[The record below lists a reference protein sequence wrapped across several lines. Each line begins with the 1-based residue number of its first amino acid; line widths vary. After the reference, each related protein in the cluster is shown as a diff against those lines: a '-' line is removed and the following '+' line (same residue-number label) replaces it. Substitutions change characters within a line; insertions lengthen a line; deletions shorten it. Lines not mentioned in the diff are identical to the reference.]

1 MKIAIL
7 DGRTVN
13 PGDLSWENLQALGD
27 CTIYES
33 TSEQEVIEHCADAEA
48 VLTNKVCLRKETLEQ
63 LPHLKYIGVLATGY
77 NVIDIEEA
85 KRRGIIVTNIP
96 AYSTD
101 SVVQSVF
108 AHLLNITNQVAHY
121 TSEIKA
127 GAWCS
132 SPDFTYWN
140 TPLTE
145 LAGKTFGIVG
155 LGHIGS
161 AVARVAHAFGMK
173 VIALTSKKKEALEDY
188 ITPVNREELFRNSDV
203 LSLHCPLTDS
213 THHFVNAET
222 LSWMKPSAILINTGR
237 GPLLDEQAVANA
249 LNNRSL
255 FAVGVDVL
263 STEPPMVLSTEPPMP
278 TNPLLKATHCYI
290 TPHIAW
296 ATREA
301 RIRLIDIATRNLKA
315 FQEGNNIN
323 EVSL

>member
-188 ITPVNREELFRNSDV
+188 ITPVSKEELFRQSDV

-263 STEPPMVLSTEPPMP
+263 STEPPMP

-315 FQEGNNIN
+315 FQEGNSIN

>member
-13 PGDLSWENLQALGD
+13 PGDLSWESLQALGD

-48 VLTNKVCLRKETLEQ
+48 VLTNKVCLRKEALKQ

-77 NVIDIEEA
+77 NVIDLTEA
-85 KRRGIIVTNIP
+85 KRRGIVVTNIP

-263 STEPPMVLSTEPPMP
+263 STEPPMP

-315 FQEGNNIN
+315 FQEGNSIN

>member
-85 KRRGIIVTNIP
+85 KRRGIVVTNIP

-173 VIALTSKKKEALEDY
+173 VIALTSKKKEALEEY
-188 ITPVNREELFRNSDV
+188 ITPVSKEELFRQSDV

-263 STEPPMVLSTEPPMP
+263 STEPPMP

-315 FQEGNNIN
+315 FQEGNSIN

>member
-13 PGDLSWENLQALGD
+13 PGDLSWESLQALGD

-48 VLTNKVCLRKETLEQ
+48 VLTNKVCLRKEALEQ

-77 NVIDIEEA
+77 NVIDLTEA
-85 KRRGIIVTNIP
+85 KRRGIVVTNIP

-173 VIALTSKKKEALEDY
+173 VIALTSKKKEALEEY
-188 ITPVNREELFRNSDV
+188 ITPVSKEELFRQSDV

-263 STEPPMVLSTEPPMP
+263 STEPPMP

>member
-48 VLTNKVCLRKETLEQ
+48 VLTNKVCLRKEALEQ

-77 NVIDIEEA
+77 NVIDIKEA
-85 KRRGIIVTNIP
+85 KRRGIVVTNIP

-121 TSEIKA
+121 TAEIKV
-127 GAWCS
+127 GTWCC

-263 STEPPMVLSTEPPMP
+263 STEPPMP

-315 FQEGNNIN
+315 FQEGNSIN

>member
-13 PGDLSWENLQALGD
+13 PGDLSWESLQALGD

-48 VLTNKVCLRKETLEQ
+48 VLTNKVCLRKEALEQ

-77 NVIDIEEA
+77 NVIDLTEA
-85 KRRGIIVTNIP
+85 KRRGIVVTNIP

-173 VIALTSKKKEALEDY
+173 VIALTSKKKEALEEY
-188 ITPVNREELFRNSDV
+188 ITPVSKEELFRQSDV

-263 STEPPMVLSTEPPMP
+263 STEPPMP

-315 FQEGNNIN
+315 FQEGNSIN

>member
-13 PGDLSWENLQALGD
+13 PGDLSWESLQALGD

-48 VLTNKVCLRKETLEQ
+48 VLTNKVCLRKEALEQ

-77 NVIDIEEA
+77 NVIDLTEA
-85 KRRGIIVTNIP
+85 KRRGIVVTNIP

-121 TSEIKA
+121 TAEIKV
-127 GAWCS
+127 GTWCC

-145 LAGKTFGIVG
+145 LAGKAFGIVG

-188 ITPVNREELFRNSDV
+188 ITPVSKEELFRQSDV

-263 STEPPMVLSTEPPMP
+263 STEPPMP

-301 RIRLIDIATRNLKA
+301 RIRLIDIATRNLKS

>member
-13 PGDLSWENLQALGD
+13 PGDLSWESLQALGD

-48 VLTNKVCLRKETLEQ
+48 VLTNKVCLRKEALEQ

-85 KRRGIIVTNIP
+85 KRRGIVVTNIP

-173 VIALTSKKKEALEDY
+173 VIALTSKKKEALEEY
-188 ITPVNREELFRNSDV
+188 ITPVSKEELFRQSDV

-263 STEPPMVLSTEPPMP
+263 STEPPMP

-315 FQEGNNIN
+315 FQEGNSIN

>member
-1 MKIAIL
+1 MKIVIL

-13 PGDLSWENLQALGD
+13 PGDLSWESLQALGD

-48 VLTNKVCLRKETLEQ
+48 VLTNKVCLRKEALEQ

-77 NVIDIEEA
+77 NVIDLTEA
-85 KRRGIIVTNIP
+85 KRRGIVVTNIP

-127 GAWCS
+127 GSWCS

-213 THHFVNAET
+213 THHFVNTET

-255 FAVGVDVL
+255 FAVGVD
-263 STEPPMVLSTEPPMP
+263 VLSTEPPMP

>member
-85 KRRGIIVTNIP
+85 KRRGIVVTNIP

-132 SPDFTYWN
+132 SQDFTYWN

-263 STEPPMVLSTEPPMP
+263 STEPPMP

-315 FQEGNNIN
+315 FQEGNSIN

>member
-13 PGDLSWENLQALGD
+13 PGDLSWESLQALGD

-48 VLTNKVCLRKETLEQ
+48 VLTNKICLRKEALEQ

-85 KRRGIIVTNIP
+85 KRRGIVVTNIP

-188 ITPVNREELFRNSDV
+188 ITPVSKEELFRQSDV

-263 STEPPMVLSTEPPMP
+263 STEPPMP

>member
-13 PGDLSWENLQALGD
+13 PGDLSWESLQALGD

-48 VLTNKVCLRKETLEQ
+48 VLTNKVCLRKEALEQ

-77 NVIDIEEA
+77 NVIDLTEA
-85 KRRGIIVTNIP
+85 KRRGIVVTNIP

-173 VIALTSKKKEALEDY
+173 VIALTSKKKEALEEY
-188 ITPVNREELFRNSDV
+188 ITPVSKEELFRQSDV

-213 THHFVNAET
+213 THHFVNTET

-255 FAVGVDVL
+255 FAVGVD
-263 STEPPMVLSTEPPMP
+263 VLSTEPPMP

>member
-13 PGDLSWENLQALGD
+13 PGDLSWESLQALGD

-85 KRRGIIVTNIP
+85 KRRGIVVTNIP

-188 ITPVNREELFRNSDV
+188 ITPVSKEELFRQSDV

-263 STEPPMVLSTEPPMP
+263 STEPPMP

-315 FQEGNNIN
+315 FQEGNSIN

>member
-13 PGDLSWENLQALGD
+13 PGDLSWESLQALGD

-48 VLTNKVCLRKETLEQ
+48 VLTNKVCLRKEALEQ

-85 KRRGIIVTNIP
+85 KRRGIVVTNIP

-173 VIALTSKKKEALEDY
+173 VIALTSKKKEALEEY
-188 ITPVNREELFRNSDV
+188 ITPVSKEELFRQSDV

-263 STEPPMVLSTEPPMP
+263 STEPPMP

>member
-13 PGDLSWENLQALGD
+13 PGDLSWESLQALGD

-48 VLTNKVCLRKETLEQ
+48 VLTNKVCLRKEALEQ

-85 KRRGIIVTNIP
+85 KRRGIVVTNIP

-188 ITPVNREELFRNSDV
+188 ITPVSKEELFRQSDV

-263 STEPPMVLSTEPPMP
+263 STEPPMP

-315 FQEGNNIN
+315 FQEGNSIN

>member
-13 PGDLSWENLQALGD
+13 PGDLSWESLQALGD

-48 VLTNKVCLRKETLEQ
+48 VLTNKVCLRKEALEQ

-85 KRRGIIVTNIP
+85 KRRGIVVTNIP

-173 VIALTSKKKEALEDY
+173 VIALTSKKKEALEEY
-188 ITPVNREELFRNSDV
+188 ITPVSKEELFRQSDV

-263 STEPPMVLSTEPPMP
+263 STEPPMP

-296 ATREA
+296 ATRET

-323 EVSL
+323 EVTL

>member
-7 DGRTVN
+7 DGKTVN
-13 PGDLSWENLQALGD
+13 PGDLSWESLQALGD

-48 VLTNKVCLRKETLEQ
+48 VLTNKVCLRKEALEQ

-85 KRRGIIVTNIP
+85 KRRGIVVTNIP

-173 VIALTSKKKEALEDY
+173 VIALTSKKKEALEEY
-188 ITPVNREELFRNSDV
+188 ITPVSKEELFRQSDV

-263 STEPPMVLSTEPPMP
+263 STEPPMP

-315 FQEGNNIN
+315 FQEGFSIN

>member
-263 STEPPMVLSTEPPMP
+263 STEPPMP

-315 FQEGNNIN
+315 FQEGNSIN

>member
-77 NVIDIEEA
+77 NVIDLTEA
-85 KRRGIIVTNIP
+85 KRRRIVVTNIP

-121 TSEIKA
+121 TSEIKV
-127 GAWCS
+127 GTWCC

-188 ITPVNREELFRNSDV
+188 ITPVSKEELFRQSDV

-263 STEPPMVLSTEPPMP
+263 STEPPMP

>member
-13 PGDLSWENLQALGD
+13 PGDLSWESLQALGD

-48 VLTNKVCLRKETLEQ
+48 VLTNKVCLRKEALKQ

-77 NVIDIEEA
+77 NVIDLTEA
-85 KRRGIIVTNIP
+85 KRRGIVVTNIP

-121 TSEIKA
+121 TAEIKV
-127 GAWCS
+127 GTWCC

-263 STEPPMVLSTEPPMP
+263 STEPPMP

-315 FQEGNNIN
+315 FQEGNSIN

>member
-7 DGRTVN
+7 DGKTVN
-13 PGDLSWENLQALGD
+13 PGDLSWESLQALGD

-48 VLTNKVCLRKETLEQ
+48 VLTNKVCLRKEALEQ

-77 NVIDIEEA
+77 NVIDLTEA
-85 KRRGIIVTNIP
+85 KRRGVVVTNIP

-173 VIALTSKKKEALEDY
+173 VIALTSKKKEALEEY
-188 ITPVNREELFRNSDV
+188 ITPVSKEELFRQSDV

-263 STEPPMVLSTEPPMP
+263 STEPPMP

-315 FQEGNNIN
+315 FQEGNSIN

>member
-85 KRRGIIVTNIP
+85 KRRGIVVTNIP

-255 FAVGVDVL
+255 FAAGVD
-263 STEPPMVLSTEPPMP
+263 VLSTEPPMP

-315 FQEGNNIN
+315 FQEGNSIN

>member
-13 PGDLSWENLQALGD
+13 PGDLSWESLQALGD

-48 VLTNKVCLRKETLEQ
+48 VLTNKVCLRKEALKQ

-77 NVIDIEEA
+77 NVIDLTEA
-85 KRRGIIVTNIP
+85 KRRGVVVTNIP

-127 GAWCS
+127 GSWCS

-263 STEPPMVLSTEPPMP
+263 STEPPMP

-315 FQEGNNIN
+315 FQEGNSIN

>member
-7 DGRTVN
+7 DGKTVN
-13 PGDLSWENLQALGD
+13 PGDLSWESLQALGD

-48 VLTNKVCLRKETLEQ
+48 VLTNKVCLRKEALEQ

-77 NVIDIEEA
+77 NVIDLTEA
-85 KRRGIIVTNIP
+85 KRRGVVVTNIP

-173 VIALTSKKKEALEDY
+173 VIALTSKKKEALEEY
-188 ITPVNREELFRNSDV
+188 ITPVSKEELFRQSDV

-213 THHFVNAET
+213 THHFVNTET

-255 FAVGVDVL
+255 FAVGVD
-263 STEPPMVLSTEPPMP
+263 VLSTEPPMP

-315 FQEGNNIN
+315 FQEGNSIN

>member
-13 PGDLSWENLQALGD
+13 PGDLSWESLQALGD

-85 KRRGIIVTNIP
+85 KRRGIVVTNIP

-121 TSEIKA
+121 TAEIKV
-127 GAWCS
+127 GTWCC

-263 STEPPMVLSTEPPMP
+263 STEPPMP

-315 FQEGNNIN
+315 FQEGNSIN

>member
-13 PGDLSWENLQALGD
+13 PGDLSWESLQALGD

-48 VLTNKVCLRKETLEQ
+48 VLTNKVCLRKEALEQ

-77 NVIDIEEA
+77 NVIDIKEA
-85 KRRGIIVTNIP
+85 KRRGIVVTNIP

-121 TSEIKA
+121 TAEIKV
-127 GAWCS
+127 GTWCC

-161 AVARVAHAFGMK
+161 AVTRVAHAFGMK

-263 STEPPMVLSTEPPMP
+263 STEPPMP

-315 FQEGNNIN
+315 FQEGNSIN

>member
-13 PGDLSWENLQALGD
+13 PGDLSWESLQALGD

-85 KRRGIIVTNIP
+85 KRRGIVVTNIP

-127 GAWCS
+127 GSWCS

-263 STEPPMVLSTEPPMP
+263 STEPPMP

-315 FQEGNNIN
+315 FQEGNSIN

>member
-13 PGDLSWENLQALGD
+13 PGDLSWESLQALGD

-85 KRRGIIVTNIP
+85 KRRGIVVTNIP

-255 FAVGVDVL
+255 FAAGVD
-263 STEPPMVLSTEPPMP
+263 VLSTEPPMP

-315 FQEGNNIN
+315 FQEGNSIN

>member
-13 PGDLSWENLQALGD
+13 PGDLSWESLQALGD

-48 VLTNKVCLRKETLEQ
+48 VLTNKVCLRKEALEQ

-77 NVIDIEEA
+77 NVIDIKEA
-85 KRRGIIVTNIP
+85 KRRGIVVTNIP

-121 TSEIKA
+121 TAEIKV
-127 GAWCS
+127 GTWCC

-263 STEPPMVLSTEPPMP
+263 STEPPMP

-315 FQEGNNIN
+315 FQEGNSIN